1 MMRLCAAVMV
11 LIVAAACGGGRAAQ
25 VQPQA
30 VEDAEVGVR
39 VKTALVNDP
48 QLGPRGIDV
57 RINRGL
63 VILVGQVNSAEE
75 VTRAMDLA
83 RAVPGVTDVRSQLV
97 VRQQSAVQLP
107 WDERSRGD
115 VTAST

>member
-1 MMRLCAAVMV
+1 MIVVVAAV
-11 LIVAAACGGGRAAQ
+11 ACGSERAVQ

-30 VEDAEVGVR
+30 VADAEVGVR

-75 VTRAMDLA
+75 ATRAVDLA
-83 RAVPGVTDVRSQLV
+83 RGVPGVTDVRSQLV
-97 VRQQSAVQLP
+97 VRQQSAAAHCCPAGVGSGL
-107 WDERSRGD
+107 
-115 VTAST
+115 STVK